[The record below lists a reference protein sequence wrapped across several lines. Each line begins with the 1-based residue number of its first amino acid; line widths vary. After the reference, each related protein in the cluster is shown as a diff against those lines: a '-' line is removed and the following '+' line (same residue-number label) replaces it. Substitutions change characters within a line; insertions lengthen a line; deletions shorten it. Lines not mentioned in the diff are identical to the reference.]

1 MNIKDGAI
9 LTILAA
15 GSLFPDR
22 YTTHKTGGKS
32 KLSSKERKALAA
44 KKKKQKAVKKSRRRN
59 R

>member
-1 MNIKDGAI
+1 MNPKTMM
-9 LTILAA
+9 TILAA
-15 GSLFPDR
+15 GLLVSDR

-44 KKKKQKAVKKSRRRN
+44 KKKKQKAAKKSRRRN